1 MKPTFTQLAAVVT
14 TCGALCSCNIT
25 QQRLDYSWFKD
36 SITSAQDDQ
45 VTVESGA
52 VDTTSLAASSPVLDQ
67 YTPAPPEVQPTT
79 TQPKQGWWSRN
90 FGQQQ
95 TQPGERWTDNISQG
109 QQAPEIPV
117 KKPATQPTI
126 AAAGGTY
133 TVSRGDTLSAIASRH
148 GVTIASLISANAL
161 TNPDALSIGQVLTIP
176 GASATPAPK
185 PMPKPAAPAAPAPQ
199 TSPSLPPVTA
209 PAPTPA
215 PAPQPAATSASG
227 TYVVCSGD
235 TMVAIARRHNVTL
248 QQIMQ
253 ANNMT
258 EAQAAK
264 LSIGQRIIIPR

>member
-1 MKPTFTQLAAVVT
+1 MKPTFTQLAAIVT
-14 TCGALCSCNIT
+14 SCGALCSCNIT
-25 QQRLDYSWFKD
+25 QQRIDYSWFKD

-52 VDTTSLAASSPVLDQ
+52 VGSMPIAASAPVLDQ
-67 YTPAPPEVQPTT
+67 NTPAPAAEQPTT
-79 TQPKQGWWSRN
+79 TQSRPGWWARN

-95 TQPGERWTDNISQG
+95 TQPTGSWTDSVSQG

-117 KKPATQPTI
+117 KKPTTQPTI

-148 GVTIASLISANAL
+148 GVTMASLISANAL
-161 TNPDALSIGQVLTIP
+161 TNPNALSIGQVLTIP
-176 GASATPAPK
+176 GASTAPA
-185 PMPKPAAPAAPAPQ
+185 PKPAAPAAPAPQ
-199 TSPSLPPVTA
+199 ASPSLPPVTA
-209 PAPTPA
+209 PAPAPA
-215 PAPQPAATSASG
+215 PAPQPAATGS